1 MRLTDHQ
8 CWEQLPRA
16 DHGVLCTAG
25 AGGAIDAVPV
35 CFAVVAKVIAS
46 PVDRVKPKD
55 TTDLGRVKNLDRQAT
70 ATLLCERWSR
80 HDWSR
85 LWWVRARLVRRPDH
99 DVRASQLEE
108 CEAALR
114 ERYYQYRGVN
124 FAGLLVFDVTSLT
137 GWAAKEA

>member
-1 MRLTDHQ
+1 MRLTRDQ
-8 CWEQLPRA
+8 CWDRLARA

-25 AGGAIDAVPV
+25 AGGAIDAVPL
-35 CFAVVAKVIAS
+35 CFAVVGKVIAS
-46 PVDRVKPKD
+46 PVDMVKPKD
-55 TTDLGRVKNLDRQAT
+55 TTELGRVKNLDRQAT

-114 ERYYQYRGVN
+114 ERYYQYRGVD
-124 FAGLLVFDVTSLT
+124 FAYLLLFDVTSLA
-137 GWAAKEA
+137 GWAARET

>member
-1 MRLTDHQ
+1 M
-8 CWEQLPRA
+8 
-16 DHGVLCTAG
+16 
-25 AGGAIDAVPV
+25 
-35 CFAVVAKVIAS
+35 
-46 PVDRVKPKD
+46 VKPKD
-55 TTDLGRVKNLDRQAT
+55 TTELGRVKNLDRQAT

>member
-1 MRLTDHQ
+1 VRLTDDQ
-8 CWEQLPRA
+8 CWDHLARA
-16 DHGVLCTAG
+16 DHGVLCTSG

-55 TTDLGRVKNLDRQAT
+55 TTDLGRVKNLDRHAT
-70 ATLLCERWSR
+70 ATILCEGWSR

-99 DVRASQLEE
+99 DVKGSLLEE
-108 CEAALR
+108 CAAALR
-114 ERYYQYRGVN
+114 ERYYQYRGTD

-137 GWAAKEA
+137 GWTAKEA